1 MEIDS
6 ELLDTIVRTA
16 SEEAIKAYIKASAD
30 AAKEHKDRRL
40 HNTKLI
46 LKNYHALKTHSSSS
60 ISELA
65 DVVDEEVFSLLIA
78 MLQKPDADELK
89 IRSIKNSVVRTKII
103 LEHIDTML
111 EAYQRHCEK
120 CNLTAQMR
128 KLNVVLDLY
137 VRESGLTPTDIAE
150 KYHIDLRTL
159 YRHVDSVCEE
169 QPVHSPLTPAAIA
182 SPWERMIMALS
193 KASFR
198 SATFRS
204 LFLSFSRSWISLM
217 KQSELMPLRG
227 SRLDLRCF
235 QKGSKQNHK

>member
-65 DVVDEEVFSLLIA
+65 DVVDEEVFSLLSA

-159 YRHVDSVCEE
+159 YRHVDSVCGE
-169 QPVHSPLTPAAIA
+169 
-182 SPWERMIMALS
+182 LS
-193 KASFR
+193 VY
-198 SATFRS
+198 
-204 LFLSFSRSWISLM
+204 LFGIEFSR
-217 KQSELMPLRG
+217 
-227 SRLDLRCF
+227 
-235 QKGSKQNHK
+235 